1 MNKEG
6 IPSYY
11 VVYPKFKHG
20 EEIVKEIAEPP
31 TYGKQFN

>member
-6 IPSYY
+6 IPFYN